1 MNLPISFEQLGG
13 EKDRPKPMGA
23 LAQLVGGTIHKDFNS
38 TYTLDS
44 KYELAVQYW
53 KSEFKWVK

>member
-1 MNLPISFEQLGG
+1 MNLPMSFEQLGG

-44 KYELAVQYW
+44 KYELVD
-53 KSEFKWVK
+53 STE